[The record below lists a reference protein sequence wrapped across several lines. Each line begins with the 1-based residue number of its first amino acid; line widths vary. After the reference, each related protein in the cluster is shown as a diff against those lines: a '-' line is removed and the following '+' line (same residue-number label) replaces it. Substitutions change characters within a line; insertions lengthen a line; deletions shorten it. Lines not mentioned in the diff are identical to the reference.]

1 MKNAL
6 ITGGAGFIGSNLA
19 LELESRGVEVTILDD
34 YSSANV
40 QNLAGFKGEIVIGDE
55 SKLSELDG
63 QYDVIFHEAAIT
75 DTTFKDDGEML
86 RKNTEGFK
94 KVLKFA
100 MQQSATLVYA
110 SSAGVYG
117 NGKSPMKE
125 SQQPQPLN
133 AYAYSK
139 CMMDNLARKHDKSGI
154 RIVGVRYFNV
164 FGPGEKHKGKSS
176 SMIYQ
181 LYRQMAAGRNPR
193 IFRYG
198 EQIRDHIY
206 VKDAVAATIK
216 AAEAKENGI
225 FNIGSGE
232 GTTFNQVID
241 YLNKAMKTTFKP
253 EYFDNPYKEAY
264 QVHTHADISKT
275 MKALG
280 WKPRFST
287 KSGIAEYVA
296 WLKSRGE

>member
-1 MKNAL
+1 MKKIL

-19 LELESRGVEVTILDD
+19 LELESNGHSVTILDD

-40 QNLAGFKGEIVIGDE
+40 QNLQGFRGELIIGDE
-55 SKLSELDG
+55 SMLTELDE
-63 QYDVIFHEAAIT
+63 QYDAIFHEAAIT
-75 DTTFKDDGEML
+75 DTTFKDDKEML
-86 RKNTEGFK
+86 RKNIEGFK

-100 MQQSATLVYA
+100 MQQNATLVYA
-110 SSAGVYG
+110 SSAGIYG
-117 NGKSPMKE
+117 NGKTPMKE

-133 AYAYSK
+133 AYAFSK
-139 CMMDNLARKHDKSGI
+139 HFTDNLARKHYKCGI

-181 LYRQMAAGRNPR
+181 LYKQMASGRNPR
-193 IFRYG
+193 IFKYG
-198 EQIRDHIY
+198 EQIRDHIH
-206 VKDAVAATIK
+206 VKDAVSATIK
-216 AAEAKENGI
+216 ASESKENGI

-241 YLNKAMKTTFKP
+241 YLNKAMKTNFKP
-253 EYFDNPYKEAY
+253 EYFDNPYKEVY
-264 QVHTHADISKT
+264 QVHTHADITKT
-275 MKALG
+275 MKTLG
-280 WKPRFST
+280 WKPKFST
-287 KSGIAEYVA
+287 KSGIADYVA